1 MINAFNFSFNTC
13 SSSLP
18 SSRAFGSTRVSVCVW
33 VGGGWEGQGDT
44 EDGKKGRRVVQWRM
58 PVTKIKVE
66 LHSSSTGVCTS
77 QKCYADNALPV
88 KV

>member
-1 MINAFNFSFNTC
+1 MC
-13 SSSLP
+13 
-18 SSRAFGSTRVSVCVW
+18 GW
-33 VGGGWEGQGDT
+33 GGGWEGQGDT

-58 PVTKIKVE
+58 PVTKIELE
-66 LHSSSTGVCTS
+66 LHSSITGVCTR

>member
-1 MINAFNFSFNTC
+1 M
-13 SSSLP
+13 
-18 SSRAFGSTRVSVCVW
+18 GGW
-33 VGGGWEGQGDT
+33 GGGWEGQKDT

-58 PVTKIKVE
+58 PATKIEVE
-66 LHSSSTGVCTS
+66 LHSSSTGVCAS

>member
-1 MINAFNFSFNTC
+1 MC
-13 SSSLP
+13 
-18 SSRAFGSTRVSVCVW
+18 GW
-33 VGGGWEGQGDT
+33 GGGWEGQGDT

-58 PVTKIKVE
+58 PVTKIEVE